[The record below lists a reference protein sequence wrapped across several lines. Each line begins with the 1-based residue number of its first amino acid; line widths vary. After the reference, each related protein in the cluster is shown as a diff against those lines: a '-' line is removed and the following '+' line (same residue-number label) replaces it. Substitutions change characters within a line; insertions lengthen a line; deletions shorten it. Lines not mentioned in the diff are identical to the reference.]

1 MDTSLE
7 DQHHDEQIL
16 KIVACLAALREC
28 HEKIRT
34 CAWGTRLMKRDLL
47 VFPLPVSQ
55 APRSCIA
62 LVSAWRAIVSLQ
74 RFRVNGKIFLLKR
87 G

>member
-1 MDTSLE
+1 
-7 DQHHDEQIL
+7 
-16 KIVACLAALREC
+16 
-28 HEKIRT
+28 
-34 CAWGTRLMKRDLL
+34 MKRDLL